1 MAAVAAG
8 EEPRLNQVGM
18 MARSPE
24 GHAARGMAIKGH
36 EDLWVEI
43 QANTFRNWVNE
54 HLRNSQVEG
63 GRGAEVRDLAADL
76 CDGTRLV
83 ALVESLQKRRLKSSG
98 VHRRPTNRHHC
109 LENVT
114 AALDAIAADG
124 VKLVNIGNIDIV
136 NGNLK
141 LILGLI
147 WSLIVRYQI
156 GRSKFPPKK
165 LMLAWLQAVIPE
177 RRVSN
182 FTTDWNSGVLL
193 SALLDYCRPGL
204 FSHWREIDSRDSV
217 GNCRRAMELAR
228 REFGIPMVLEPEYL
242 ASPFLD
248 ELSGMTYL
256 SYFMK
261 EDSPGFHATLRWVN
275 SQLPSAV
282 GGLKNFKREWNDGK
296 VLCSLVRSLGGP
308 VPGYDKLSS
317 DPSQW
322 ETNLNL
328 GIRGGERLGVEP
340 ILRAKDMADRNV
352 EHLGVMAYAAH
363 FQWIKPRPRPSDR
376 ISVSVDSNMGR
387 VNEPMPF
394 KVNFLVDD
402 VSVKEISAEV
412 ESPSGI
418 RQEIRLSSS
427 PGGARGSF
435 TPTEVGMHR
444 LMIRNEG
451 EVATGCPIDIRV
463 LPELSTVQSRGMDP
477 CAVGSIVEVLVNSNG
492 GTAAGEVDVTAH
504 SPSARALG
512 CPVAERGS
520 GVHTATFQPD
530 EAGEWTIA
538 VTHGGRHIQGGPF
551 TCFVFDPNGIEL
563 RGLDTPG
570 NPGQPLSF
578 TVDSS
583 GTGGLGEVCLDVV
596 HAGRSI
602 PLRTERLGDS
612 LARVTFIPPEAGK
625 YRIYVYFNGSDIKG
639 SPFSVRVGS
648 HRSRRGKKDGKERRS
663 TEASYLSEKKSDN
676 LHSSDKKITDSYL
689 NEKRMTDTFSS
700 EKRHT
705 DTSYLSANGGGSG
718 PNSPRNLDVSG
729 GSLERTNSPYLITAR
744 AASPL
749 ANKVALSS
757 PIGNRVSTDSYYN
770 EETSK
775 MTTSTSSM
783 TTKTMEQRLA
793 RTHIVDSGRAS
804 PSSPMLNGGSPTQQQ
819 RGGFIAHVTQQHSS
833 IGQHHSPEPSRLLS
847 PTWSGRRGSVGNIDE
862 PAVDTSSNVRVS
874 SILSSANARRD
885 SWDAI
890 AKTKSILSY
899 GSLESLANIAVER
912 RDGMLAGGDD
922 VDAQH
927 QRLYRPSSPPASLN
941 ISSKALDAVVTGDG
955 LRLAPLH
962 HPSSLTISLPSG
974 VDASQVSV
982 TVTGPSR
989 RSIPVRMGHSSIGS
1003 REITAHYTAT
1013 EIGEHLVDVRIGDT
1027 KLPGS
1032 PFRSYAYNSSA
1043 IQVGRIPNGI
1053 VGQPVEFEIDGSSA
1067 GSGNLEILVNG
1078 GHVTS
1083 SVRNLGVQRFLASF
1097 VPHEAVLHV
1106 IEMKFNGETVPGSP
1120 WKVGVMSS
1128 AMAASP
1134 SIAQIPSPPPA
1145 PPMVGSP
1152 LVKMAVVGEAVR
1164 LVPAGATAAFQ
1175 LSALGFRRED
1185 VRATI
1190 ASPSKRTVASR
1201 LVEDGGPGSFRVEFT
1216 PTEVGAHTVDVA
1228 IGGSSLPGGPLLAKV
1243 YDAARIRVT
1252 DVGPAIA
1259 GRPCQFRVDASQAG
1273 EGQLE
1278 ISINDGEVP
1287 NHVQVVGGGRCLVTF
1302 TPEYARPHL
1311 IDIKFNG
1318 ETVPGCPY
1326 VCSVADTQR
1335 VSVSLSDLEL
1345 IPVGERAR
1353 FSIAVGGV
1361 GGASLAVAVRGP
1373 TGEVPVKVSGSVHDP
1388 VPSRFSAEFTPR
1400 EVGAH
1405 TITVECNGSPVSGT
1419 PFVAKAYDA
1428 KRVVVGPLPP
1438 RASVGKSLQFTVDAS
1453 QAGEGNLEIT
1463 ISARGHNIPTQVHP
1477 QGNARFAVSF
1487 IPLIA
1492 NDHVISI
1499 NFNKEPVPGS
1509 PFVARVPADPHHMVV
1524 SGQSLS
1530 TAAVGKASHFTLSNV
1545 PGSVEDVE
1553 VKIEG
1558 PNGQSVPAQVKDT
1571 GGQTFRVEFCPRIAG
1586 EHRIHVAS
1594 LSRGGDEAAST
1605 SSSAATPVPVPGSP
1619 FSCKVYDVKAIKVR
1633 EVGRGM
1639 VNRPVTFVVETSQAG
1654 PGNLEVTVN
1663 GGRVATSAQARGP
1676 HTYAISFTPREATP
1690 HAVQL
1695 RFNGEDVPGSPFTC
1709 EVLEAARVSWSGG
1722 SPLEKVPVGRV
1733 ASFFVEAPLSGIS
1746 GEGLPIVR
1754 VMGPSRRP
1762 VNATIIA
1769 NEPAAGEG
1777 SAQRGKHT
1785 VEFTPTEVGDHSVEV
1800 RIDGDHI
1807 EGSPFL
1813 VKAYDSSKV
1822 KVTDINSGIVGK
1834 AVFFSINASQ
1844 AGAGNLEIIVSVGGR
1859 NVPNYVQSEG
1869 NAKFRVNFKPQEVA
1883 IHNLS
1888 VRFNGEPVPGS
1899 PFTCKI
1905 SEAVGGIIGSSM
1917 VVGAQAAVVSG
1928 NALRSAAL
1936 GRPAVITV
1944 DPRGADVNRCSAA
1957 CLSPSG
1963 RDIPTRVSG
1972 SPSSKFKVEL
1982 TPFEVG
1988 RHTISVMVDGEHVKG
2003 SPFTCNVYDVG
2014 KVKVTGLVPSKVGKP
2029 VTFTVDASEAGE
2041 GTLEL
2046 VVSEGSEGGGGEEV
2060 EGGKGGATVKAE
2072 VVACS
2077 SRGLYDVTFV
2087 PHHPLPHYVAVSFN
2101 EEDVPGSPFK
2111 CEVQDLGPKELR
2123 QQQQRRGAAATGA
2136 GSQATMVHGE
2146 GPRVVSV
2153 GTPAFFDLRTPAGL
2167 QSNVDIEVLGPDG
2180 SRIPCLTSRREDAGG
2195 GGEVVLRTEYTP
2207 CLVGPHYI
2215 SVHGGR
2221 EGVDSRPFMVE
2232 AFDPTKAKVTQM
2244 GEAVIGKP
2252 CSLTVDARS
2261 AGQGSL
2267 SVSVR
2272 TAGQDVKHAVREVE
2286 AISGGREDGLG
2297 KCYEVT
2303 YHPSIALPH
2312 RIEIKLNGV
2321 HIKGSPLEVAVGR
2334 DPATSGK
2341 EVSAT
2346 GLGLYQGRSG
2356 QPASFTIE
2364 TLGRPAEEFDVVVG
2378 GPAGAAVPVRCYQQ
2392 KAGGL
2397 LAEFTPTLAGTYKV
2411 DILHGSNPVRGSP
2424 FFCQVFDASKVIIEG
2439 EASTRAVA
2447 VNEKIA
2453 FKLNR
2458 KEAGY
2463 AELDVTVTSPLGRN
2477 LPIEVK
2483 GERRLQEERG
2493 VENGGDVSRGVDVI
2507 EFFPTVA
2514 GLYRFQVTYGGEEVP
2529 GSPVTFVVVEGNGVV
2544 ARALGEGLQSAQ
2556 VGVAA
2561 SFRIEGTKAASSDAP
2576 TTIGEPIV
2584 RVDGPESELPCRLER
2599 DDGGGRNGLTGTSAS
2614 FIATYVPTEVG
2625 TFDVRVT
2632 WDGREIPGS
2641 PFHPRVTDPRKVRV
2655 IGGWESFVDEE
2666 SGRLPLAVHHSKRV
2680 TFDTSEAGPGQLTA
2694 EFTGPSGASV
2704 PVALEAVGG
2713 GTLGAARGR
2722 VRLLLTPREPGDHTL
2737 SLSFAGKPLPR
2748 SPMQCVATQVGTTP
2762 SSASDGT
2769 PVRVVLTG
2777 RGLAGAQCGEESEF
2791 IIDGSRAGPG
2801 RPEVSLTGMKSDVP
2815 VRVTN
2820 MGSGIHKATYTPS
2833 VPGPHL
2839 LNVMW
2844 SDRQVRG
2851 CPLKVIVSPAMSAG
2865 GDSSAGGAEASQVVC
2880 SGEGLK
2886 TGVLGNEIRSFID
2899 TRRAGPGELTAQC
2912 VGPSKVAYCEL
2923 YDHGDGTFTLNVK
2936 PQEAGRHSLAI
2947 KYGGEHVGGS
2957 PFGLRVSGGPDASRV
2972 RVHGPGVDHGVLATF
2987 ESRFVCDTRGA
2998 GAGQLTVRVRGPKG
3012 AFRVEMQRES
3022 HRDRTILCKFDPTE
3036 PGDYRI
3042 EVKWAGEHVP
3052 GSPFHVWI
3060 FDTQEE
3066 LTRFLQ
3072 GSPMPSSGMGT
3083 GTLDP
3088 YGSIGYST
3096 GYAHMNFGHTSSWRG
3111 SSQALL

>member
-1 MAAVAAG
+1 MATLTASATG

-54 HLRNSQVEG
+54 HLRNAPPG
-63 GRGAEVRDLAADL
+63 DLAGRPEVRDLSADL

-83 ALVESLQKRRLKSSG
+83 ALVESLQKRRLKTPA

-124 VKLVNIGNIDIV
+124 VKLVNIGNVDIV

-204 FSHWREIDSRDSV
+204 FPHWREIDSRDSV

-275 SQLPSAV
+275 SQLPSNV
-282 GGLKNFKREWNDGK
+282 GGVKNFTREWNDGK

-308 VPGYDKLSS
+308 IPGYDKLSS

-322 ETNLNL
+322 ESNLNL

-340 ILRAKDMADRNV
+340 ILRAKDMSDRNV
-352 EHLGVMAYAAH
+352 EHLGIMAYAAH

-376 ISVSVDSNMGR
+376 ISVSIDSNTGR

-394 KVNFLVDD
+394 RVNFLVDD
-402 VSVKEISAEV
+402 VNLKEVTAEV

-444 LMIRNEG
+444 LVIRNEG
-451 EVATGCPIDIRV
+451 EVASGCPIDIRV

-504 SPSARALG
+504 SPSGRALG

-648 HRSRRGKKDGKERRS
+648 HRSRRSKKDGKEKRS
-663 TEASYLSEKKSDN
+663 TESSYLSEKKSSDN
-676 LHSSDKKITDSYL
+676 LFSSDKRASDSYL
-689 NEKRMTDTFSS
+689 NEKRVTDTFSS

-705 DTSYLSANGGGSG
+705 DTSYLTANGGSG

-729 GSLERTNSPYLITAR
+729 GSLERSNSPYNITAR
-744 AASPL
+744 ASSPM
-749 ANKVALSS
+749 ATKVSLSS
-757 PIGNRVSTDSYYN
+757 PLGNRVSTDSYYN

-775 MTTSTSSM
+775 LTTSTSSV

-793 RTHIVDSGRAS
+793 RTHIIDGGRAS
-804 PSSPMLNGGSPTQQQ
+804 PSSPMLNGGSPPGSQ
-819 RGGFIAHVTQQHSS
+819 RVFSAHVSQQHSSS
-833 IGQHHSPEPSRLLS
+833 IGQHHSPDPARIRSS
-847 PTWSGRRGSVGNIDE
+847 VWSGRRGSVDNIDE

-874 SILSSANARRD
+874 SILSSSNARRD

-899 GSLESLANIAVER
+899 GSLESLANIAVEK
-912 RDGMLAGGDD
+912 RDVGGGDE
-922 VDAQH
+922 VDASH
-927 QRLYRPSSPPASLN
+927 QRIYRASSPTVGLN
-941 ISSKALDAVVTGDG
+941 ISSKIHDTVVTGDG
-955 LRLAPLH
+955 MRLAPLH
-962 HPSSLTISLPSG
+962 RNSSLTITLPSG
-974 VDASQVSV
+974 VDSSQVSV

-989 RSIPVRMGHSSIGS
+989 RTVPVRIIHSSIS
-1003 REITAHYTAT
+1003 NREITAQYTAT

-1027 KLPGS
+1027 KVPGS

-1053 VGQPVEFEIDGSSA
+1053 VGQPVEFEIDGSNA

-1128 AMAASP
+1128 TMAASP
-1134 SIAQIPSPPPA
+1134 VAQIPAPPPA
-1145 PPMVGSP
+1145 PPVVGGGP
-1152 LVKMAVVGEAVR
+1152 IVKMAVVGEAVR

-1175 LSALGFRRED
+1175 LSALGFHRED

-1190 ASPSKRTVASR
+1190 TSPSKRTVPSR

-1228 IGGSSLPGGPLLAKV
+1228 IAGSSLPGGPLLAKV
-1243 YDAARIRVT
+1243 YDAGRIRVT

-1302 TPEYARPHL
+1302 TPEYSRPHL

-1335 VSVSLSDLEL
+1335 VSVALSELEL

-1361 GGASLAVAVRGP
+1361 GGASLAVSVRGP

-1405 TITVECNGSPVSGT
+1405 TITVECNGSPVAGT

-1487 IPLIA
+1487 VPLIA

-1530 TAAVGKASHFTLSNV
+1530 TAAVGKPSHFNLSNV

-1553 VKIEG
+1553 VRIEG
-1558 PNGQSVPAQVKDT
+1558 PNGQSVPAQVKDS

-1594 LSRGGDEAAST
+1594 ITRGGEDGAST
-1605 SSSAATPVPVPGSP
+1605 SSGNTPVPVPGSP
-1619 FSCKVYDVKAIKVR
+1619 FSCKVYDVKAIKVK

-1709 EVLEAARVSWSGG
+1709 EVLEAARVTWSGG

-1733 ASFFVEAPLSGIS
+1733 ASFFVEAPMSGVP
-1746 GEGLPIVR
+1746 GEGLPVVR
-1754 VMGPSRRP
+1754 VMGPSRRT
-1762 VNATIIA
+1762 VNANIIE
-1769 NEPAAGEG
+1769 NEVTPGEG
-1777 SAQRGKHT
+1777 SPQRGKHT

-1822 KVTDINSGIVGK
+1822 KVTDINSGVVGK
-1834 AVFFSINASQ
+1834 PVFFSINASQ

-1905 SEAVGGIIGSSM
+1905 SEAVGGLMSSPM
-1917 VVGAQAAVVSG
+1917 VGGAQSAVVSG
-1928 NALRSAAL
+1928 SALRSAAL
-1936 GRPAVITV
+1936 GRPAIITV

-1988 RHTISVMVDGEHVKG
+1988 RHTLSVMVDGEHVKG

-2046 VVSEGSEGGGGEEV
+2046 VVSEGEPGGGEGE
-2060 EGGKGGATVKAE
+2060 GKGGATVKAE

-2087 PHHPLPHYVAVSFN
+2087 PHHPLPHFVAVSFN

-2123 QQQQRRGAAATGA
+2123 QQQQRRGANVTGA
-2136 GSQATMVHGE
+2136 SGQATMVQGE
-2146 GPRVVSV
+2146 GPRTVCV

-2167 QSNVDIEVLGPDG
+2167 QSNVDVEVLGPDG
-2180 SRIPCLTSRREDAGG
+2180 SRVPCLTSRREDAGG

-2207 CLVGPHYI
+2207 SHVGPHYI

-2221 EGVDSRPFMVE
+2221 EGNDTRPFMVE
-2232 AFDPTKAKVTQM
+2232 SFDPSKAKVTQM

-2286 AISGGREDGLG
+2286 AISAGREDGLG

-2334 DPATSGK
+2334 DPATTGK

-2439 EASTRAVA
+2439 DASTRAVA

-2493 VENGGDVSRGVDVI
+2493 LENGGDASRGVDVI

-2544 ARALGEGLQSAQ
+2544 ARAIGEGLQSAQ

-2561 SFRIEGTKAASSDAP
+2561 SFRIEGTKAASSDMP
-2576 TTIGEPIV
+2576 TTLGEPIV
-2584 RVDGPESELPCRLER
+2584 RVDGPESEVLCRLER
-2599 DDGGGRNGLTGTSAS
+2599 DDGGGRNGLTGTSAT
-2614 FIATYVPTEVG
+2614 FVATYIPTEVG
-2625 TFDVRVT
+2625 TFDVRIT

-2694 EFTGPSGASV
+2694 EFKGPSGTSV

-2748 SPMQCVATQVGTTP
+2748 SPMQCVAAEVGTTP
-2762 SSASDGT
+2762 AASDGT

-2777 RGLAGAQCGEESEF
+2777 RGLAGARCGEEAEF
-2791 IIDGSRAGPG
+2791 VIDGSRAGPG

-2815 VRVTN
+2815 VRLTSLGNGV
-2820 MGSGIHKATYTPS
+2820 HKATYTAS

-2851 CPLKVIVSPAMSAG
+2851 CPLKVVVSPALSAV
-2865 GDSSAGGAEASQVVC
+2865 GDSSAGATEAAQVVC

-2886 TGVLGNEIRSFID
+2886 AGVLGQEIRSFID

-2936 PQEAGRHSLAI
+2936 PQEPGRHTLAI
-2947 KYGGEHVGGS
+2947 KYGGEHVNGS
-2957 PFGLRVSGGPDASRV
+2957 PFPLRVSGGPDASRV

-3066 LTRFLQ
+3066 LSRFLQ
-3072 GSPMPSSGMGT
+3072 GSPMPSSGIGM